1 MIYPIECHDEY
12 GLEGIKNAT
21 DLASWINSWMA
32 DEDVLECKIVK
43 TEDGLNALE
52 HGEYLLAAA
61 ADNPSDL
68 RQFFAISTP
77 IGGAEPIC
85 RTFMAE
91 STAHAKEQFDDAIQD
106 EKLYWIVDSLNSQ
119 PIKTR

>member
-1 MIYPIECHDEY
+1 MTHPIECQDEY
-12 GLEGIKNAT
+12 GLEGLKNAN

-32 DEDVLECKIVK
+32 DEDVLECKIIK
-43 TEDGLNALE
+43 TQNSLDALE
-52 HGEYLLAAA
+52 PDKYLLAAA
-61 ADNPSDL
+61 ASNSPDL

-91 STAHAKEQFDDAIQD
+91 SIAHAKERFDDAIQD
-106 EKLYWIVDSLNSQ
+106 ERLYWIVDSLNSQ